1 MMDLGDIRKQG
12 EKVNMSI
19 AAAQVVRLLNMT
31 GGYYMVRQMG
41 PLLWDEEQIGRAD
54 LRTALDYLA
63 ESGYIAARTIKDK
76 QAIDV
81 ADAQLDELE
90 CKLTPKGRRLAYGTE
105 TDPLVKP

>member
-1 MMDLGDIRKQG
+1 MMDREDIRKQG

-19 AAAQVVRLLNMT
+19 AAARVVRLLNMT

-41 PLLWDEEQIGRAD
+41 PILWDEEQVSRGD

-63 ESGYIAARTIKDK
+63 ESGYIAVRDIKDK
-76 QAIDV
+76 KPIDV
-81 ADAQLDELE
+81 ADAEMDSLE

-105 TDPLVKP
+105 SDPLVEP